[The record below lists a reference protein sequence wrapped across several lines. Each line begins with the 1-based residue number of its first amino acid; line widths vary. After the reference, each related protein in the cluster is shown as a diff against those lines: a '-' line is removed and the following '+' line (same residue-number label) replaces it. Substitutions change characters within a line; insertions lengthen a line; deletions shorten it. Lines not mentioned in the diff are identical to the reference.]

1 MQFEVG
7 NSPVKIGDSKRKEE
21 EKKTEADKEFLPLI
35 IQKDIYVNLLVLTK
49 QGRNSINVF
58 QKEHINQSGTVG
70 KHPEGCILPGTSVVK
85 NKENKIISLFN
96 SKSMF
101 FKFIDEKIEIEGIEK
116 INVTF
121 KNQIEDTYDIEF
133 VKSIEN
139 PLPTK
144 PKKKN

>member
-1 MQFEVG
+1 M
-7 NSPVKIGDSKRKEE
+7 
-21 EKKTEADKEFLPLI
+21 
-35 IQKDIYVNLLVLTK
+35 
-49 QGRNSINVF
+49 
-58 QKEHINQSGTVG
+58 
-70 KHPEGCILPGTSVVK
+70 GCILPGTSVVK

-133 VKSIEN
+133 VESIEN
-139 PLPTK
+139 PLPPK